1 MNAQVLNSR
10 VARASMWTLTGYA
23 SSQGLRLLNNL
34 ILWRLLYPEAF
45 GLMAIVN
52 VCLTGL
58 AMFSDVGIGPSIVQ
72 HERGG
77 DPDYLNTAWTIQVI
91 RECLLCLAAFILAK
105 PVAIFYHQPQLA
117 HLLPVAA
124 LVSFVS
130 GFNST
135 RLFSLTRTISLGRL
149 TALDL
154 AGQAAGLI
162 VMVLWA
168 LAYRTVWALL
178 LGAAVTNVVRLV
190 LSHTFLPGIHNRFRW
205 DPICARTLLRFGRW
219 IFASTMLTFVVMQS
233 DRLIFGK
240 LIPMGL
246 LGVYSVA
253 TTWAGMPLSVISRI
267 FGAVLFPL
275 LSRLHYEGTD
285 FSVAFRRTRR
295 PWLLLS
301 GFTAAC
307 FISGGPTLIG
317 LLYESRAASA
327 GWIIQVLASGI
338 WLGALDTANG
348 TALFALG
355 QPKWVA
361 MGNAAKLAGMV
372 VFIPLVYAR
381 LGFPGAV
388 LGLASTELV
397 RYVTSMVGARRC
409 GVACLGQDLALTV
422 LVVLTSTVG
431 LLVARWIGPF
441 LHALAIRPAKIGV
454 LLEGLAI
461 TVCVGAGWA
470 CAYGWDRSQQR
481 RQRITI

>member
-1 MNAQVLNSR
+1 
-10 VARASMWTLTGYA
+10 
-23 SSQGLRLLNNL
+23 
-34 ILWRLLYPEAF
+34 
-45 GLMAIVN
+45 MAVVN

-105 PVAIFYHQPQLA
+105 PVAVFYHQPQLA

-124 LVSFVS
+124 LVSLVS

-154 AGQAAGLI
+154 AGQASGLI
-162 VMVLWA
+162 TMVLWA
-168 LAYRTVWALL
+168 WAYRSIWALL

-190 LSHTFLPGIHNRFRW
+190 LSHTFLPGIQNRFRW
-205 DPICARTLLRFGRW
+205 DPICARTLLSFGRW
-219 IFASTMLTFVVMQS
+219 IFASTMLTFAVMQS

-253 TTWAGMPLSVISRI
+253 TTWAAMPLSIISRI
-267 FGAVLFPL
+267 FSTVLFPL

-285 FSVAFRRTRR
+285 FSLDFRRTRR

-301 GFTAAC
+301 GFTSAC
-307 FISGGPTLIG
+307 FISGGPTLIR
-317 LLYESRAASA
+317 LFYESRATSA
-327 GWIIQVLASGI
+327 GWIIQILASGI
-338 WLGALDTANG
+338 WLLALETANG
-348 TALFALG
+348 TALLALG
-355 QPKWVA
+355 QPKWIA
-361 MGNAAKLAGMV
+361 IGNAVKLAGMV
-372 VFIPLVYAR
+372 VLIPVGYAR
-381 LGFPGAV
+381 WGFPGAV
-388 LGLASTELV
+388 VGLASTELL
-397 RYVTSMVGARRC
+397 RYVASVVGARRR
-409 GVACLGQDLALTV
+409 GVACLGQDLALSGLV
-422 LVVLTSTVG
+422 LVTSLVG
-431 LLVARWIGPF
+431 MLAARWIATS
-441 LHALAIRPAKIGV
+441 LHSVVFRPAKLGV
-454 LLEGLAI
+454 LIEGLVI

-470 CAYGWDRSQQR
+470 CVYGWDRLQQK
-481 RQRITI
+481 RQGIAT